1 MSTFTLPKKTYTTPN
16 GVEVQYAPYKD
27 YEPDNVKIFHDF
39 DRVSDGK
46 FHMHLDWSPYSTPS
60 ENDLE
65 IWFKL
70 GCPTRDSI
78 GDGKGS
84 GNLDSDRLVEAM
96 GRDLCIE
103 GY

>member
-1 MSTFTLPKKTYTTPN
+1 MPD
-16 GVEVQYAPYKD
+16 GVEVHYVPYKD

-46 FHMHLDWSPYSTPS
+46 FHRHLDWSPYSTPS

-65 IWFKL
+65 MWFAL
-70 GCPTRDSI
+70 GCPDRWSI

-84 GNLDSDRLVEAM
+84 SAGKSMEFIPKKEKQNNLTTPSLIVP
-96 GRDLCIE
+96 I
-103 GY
+103 YTIIP